1 MSNLILIFVSLVI
14 GLLLQKVKTL
24 PKETHVSL
32 NVIILHV
39 CLPALILI
47 SVPALTWESGLL
59 SLVLVG
65 WLIFATSYLFFSF
78 LGKRLSWSASITGC
92 LILTAG
98 LGNTAF
104 VGFPVVEAAYGARA
118 LKYAVLLDQTGT
130 FLICSSFGIAVAT
143 MFSQGRVPKRELLKR
158 VVVFPPFIAF
168 AVALFL
174 TSFGWAPSGMTK
186 TILERLAGMLA
197 PLALISVGLQLK
209 VREVKQEWRLL
220 TWGLGFKLLLAP
232 VMIYTLYSFFDL
244 PHEIFQIAV
253 FEAAM
258 GPMITASILAASYG
272 LHPRLA
278 GLMVGVG
285 VPLSFLTLIFWY
297 LILGRF
303 S

>member
-1 MSNLILIFVSLVI
+1 MSNLILIFVSLII

-24 PKETHVSL
+24 PKETHVAI

-39 CLPALILI
+39 CLPALTLI
-47 SVPALTWESGLL
+47 SIPTLTWDPGLI

-65 WLIFATSYLFFSF
+65 WLIFAASYVFFNWV
-78 LGKRLSWSASITGC
+78 GKHQGWSPSVIGC

-104 VGFPVVEAAYGARA
+104 VGFPVVEAAYGKEA

-143 MFSQGRVPKRELLKR
+143 MYSQGRVPKRELLKR
-158 VVVFPPFIAF
+158 VVVFPPFLAF
-168 AVALFL
+168 AFALFL
-174 TSFGWAPSGMTK
+174 VSFGWTPEGISK

-209 VREVKQEWRLL
+209 VREIHQEWKLL
-220 TWGLGFKLLLAP
+220 SWGLGFKLILSPLL
-232 VMIYTLYSFFDL
+232 IFTLYTLFDL
-244 PHEIFQIAV
+244 PRDIFNIAV

-258 GPMITASILAASYG
+258 APMITASILAASYG
-272 LHPRLA
+272 LHPR
-278 GLMVGVG
+278 
-285 VPLSFLTLIFWY
+285 
-297 LILGRF
+297 
-303 S
+303 